1 MTFNLLLTD
10 DPTDEMRRAVLA
22 PLAEHNTRAAG
33 PSGNRP
39 IAVLIEDRAG
49 AVIGGLWGHTG
60 YEWLFT
66 QLLVV
71 PERLRGQRIGTRI
84 LQMAE
89 DEAVRRGCRAA
100 WLDTFDFQA
109 RGFYERLGYACFG
122 ELNDYP
128 SGHSRFFMQKRLDSS
143 A

>member
-71 PERLRGQRIGTRI
+71 PEPLRGQRIGTRI